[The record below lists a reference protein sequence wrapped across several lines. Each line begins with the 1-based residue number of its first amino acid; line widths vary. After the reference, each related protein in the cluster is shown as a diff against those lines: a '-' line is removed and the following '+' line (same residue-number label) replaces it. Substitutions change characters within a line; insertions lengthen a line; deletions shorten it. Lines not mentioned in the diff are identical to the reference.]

1 MMLAPLWQSCAPH
14 ERPRAPFA
22 LHKAFVSAV
31 RLWQRGGNNGGT
43 AMTHAQQTIKTQP
56 DWRYLLAEF
65 YELYRAIPAGGSEQ
79 IRAHQRQTRAAIT
92 RVMAAN
98 APLVLQNPAQK
109 PVTAHLRRALDQGR
123 SGTMASVIRALD
135 AVADALSWQYGYEKL
150 PAALADSYAYA
161 EIAGPK
167 GPIVTSE
174 IILGVVLFAP
184 ACTYPA
190 HAHQGITESYVCLSG
205 AVSEN
210 HQGVY
215 VPGSMIFNPPDHLHR
230 ITVGDREP
238 ALLAYVWLGQ
248 AADLAGQRMVFS
260 RPRK

>member
-1 MMLAPLWQSCAPH
+1 MT
-14 ERPRAPFA
+14 
-22 LHKAFVSAV
+22 
-31 RLWQRGGNNGGT
+31 GT
-43 AMTHAQQTIKTQP
+43 TTTLKTLP

-65 YELYRAIPAGGSEQ
+65 YELYRAIPAGGSDR
-79 IRAHQRQTRAAIT
+79 IRTHQRQTREAIN
-92 RVMAAN
+92 RVMKAN
-98 APLVLQNPAQK
+98 APVQLQPAAQK

-123 SGTMASVIRALD
+123 SGPMASIIRSLD
-135 AVADALSWQYGYEKL
+135 TVSAELSWQYGYEKV
-150 PAALADSYAYA
+150 PPALAESYAYA
-161 EIAGPK
+161 EIAGPH
-167 GPIVTSE
+167 GPVVTAE

-238 ALLAYVWLGQ
+238 ALLAYAWLGK
-248 AADLAGQRMVFS
+248 ADDLAGQKMVFS

>member
-1 MMLAPLWQSCAPH
+1 MD
-14 ERPRAPFA
+14 E
-22 LHKAFVSAV
+22 VS
-31 RLWQRGGNNGGT
+31 
-43 AMTHAQQTIKTQP
+43 QTIKTQP

-65 YELYRAIPAGGSEQ
+65 YELYRQIPAGGSPR
-79 IRAHQRQTRAAIT
+79 IRSHQRQAREAIS
-92 RVMAAN
+92 RVIKAGAE
-98 APLVLQNPAQK
+98 LRLQTAAQK

-123 SGTMASVIRALD
+123 SGTMASIIRSLD
-135 AVADALSWQYGYEKL
+135 CVADSLSWQYGYEKVPPGL
-150 PAALADSYAYA
+150 TGTYAYA
-161 EIAGPK
+161 EIAGPQ
-167 GPIVTSE
+167 GPVVTTE

-184 ACTYPA
+184 GCTYPA

-238 ALLAYVWLGQ
+238 ALLAYAWLGK
-248 AADLAGQRMVFS
+248 AGDLAGQKMVFS

>member
-1 MMLAPLWQSCAPH
+1 MDA
-14 ERPRAPFA
+14 
-22 LHKAFVSAV
+22 VS
-31 RLWQRGGNNGGT
+31 
-43 AMTHAQQTIKTQP
+43 QTIKTQP

-65 YELYRAIPAGGSEQ
+65 YELYRQIPAGGSPL
-79 IRAHQRQTRAAIT
+79 IRTHQRQAREAISRVIKAGAVVRLQAA
-92 RVMAAN
+92 
-98 APLVLQNPAQK
+98 AQK

-123 SGTMASVIRALD
+123 SGTMASIIRSLD
-135 AVADALSWQYGYEKL
+135 TVSETLSWQYGYEKV
-150 PAALADSYAYA
+150 PPGLAGSYAYA
-161 EIAGPK
+161 EIAGPQ
-167 GPIVTSE
+167 GPVITTE

-184 ACTYPA
+184 GCTYPA

-238 ALLAYVWLGQ
+238 ALLAYAWLGK
-248 AADLAGQRMVFS
+248 AGDLAGQKMVFS